1 MHPVYIKTLTGVK
14 NRSLGN
20 EPANTKQ
27 AMLRLFTLAYAIT
40 ILLMISKALNESNK
54 NIVRTLDNSF
64 HKESPSLFLFHL
76 LKLKKKINKI
86 EQVPT
91 TPPTADCICV
101 PYYLCD
107 ANRTIIGDSIGTI
120 DIR

>member
-1 MHPVYIKTLTGVK
+1 MTDVK

-20 EPANTKQ
+20 EPASRKQ
-27 AMLRLFTLAYAIT
+27 AMLRLFTLAYATT
-40 ILLMISKALNESNK
+40 ILLMISNALNKSNK
-54 NIVRTLDNSF
+54 SIVRTLDNSF
-64 HKESPSLFLFHL
+64 HKEPPSLFLFHL

-107 ANRTIIGDSIGTI
+107 ANRTIIADGIGTI

>member
-1 MHPVYIKTLTGVK
+1 MTGVK
-14 NRSLGN
+14 NRSLVN
-20 EPANTKQ
+20 EPASGKQ
-27 AMLRLFTLAYAIT
+27 AMLRLFTLAYAVT
-40 ILLMISKALNESNK
+40 ILLMISKALNKSNK
-54 NIVRTLDNSF
+54 GMVRTLDNSF

-76 LKLKKKINKI
+76 LKLKKKLNKI

-107 ANRTIIGDSIGTI
+107 ANRTIIAGGTVPI